1 MKVDKKNRDITKKYE
16 KIRNLLKSW
25 CKDKGISWS
34 KIQRYLEK
42 ESNYKKFIEHNN
54 LEDTHS
60 TKKIIFDTLEDFLIS
75 ESLEWGSMFEHEKI
89 LADYFDVSLSHIKL
103 LEPKLNL
110 FAVDSLGQEFNVIL
124 LSREDQEN
132 LQDKI
137 WEHFS
142 RETSNLYVDISVRPG
157 SCNISIGDS
166 GEKIS
171 NLKFL
176 LNNQN
181 LRRLFLR
188 ELKKDPKNLV
198 EWQLFLEKGP
208 KSWTILGTKLVGDSI
223 ISKVQ

>member
-1 MKVDKKNRDITKKYE
+1 MKVDKKSRDITKKYE
-16 KIRNLLKSW
+16 KIRNLLRSW

-34 KIQRYLEK
+34 KIQRYLQK
-42 ESNYKKFIEHNN
+42 SSNYKDFIEHTG
-54 LEDTHS
+54 LEDTS
-60 TKKIIFDTLEDFLIS
+60 TTKKIIFDTLEDFLIS

-103 LEPKLNL
+103 IEPKLNI
-110 FAVDSLGQEFNVIL
+110 FTVDSLGQEFSVIL

-137 WEHFS
+137 WNHFS
-142 RETSNLYVDISVRPG
+142 RETSNLNVDISARPG
-157 SCNISIGDS
+157 ICNISIGDS
-166 GEKIS
+166 EEKVP

-188 ELKKDPKNLV
+188 KLKKDPKNLV

-208 KSWTILGTKLVGDSI
+208 KSWTILGTKVVGNSI

>member
-1 MKVDKKNRDITKKYE
+1 MKVDKNSRDITKKYQ

-75 ESLEWGSMFEHEKI
+75 ESLEWGSMFEHEKM

-110 FAVDSLGQEFNVIL
+110 FTVDSLGQEFNVIL
-124 LSREDQEN
+124 LSREDQEI
-132 LQDKI
+132 LQDKV

-142 RETSNLYVDISVRPG
+142 RETSNLNVEISVRPDD
-157 SCNISIGDS
+157 CNIYIGESS
-166 GEKIS
+166 GRIS
-171 NLKFL
+171 NYKFL
-176 LNNQN
+176 LNKQN
-181 LRRLFLR
+181 LRELFLE
-188 ELKKDPKNLV
+188 ELKKDPKNLI
-198 EWQLFLEKGP
+198 EWKLFLEIGSKR
-208 KSWTILGTKLVGDSI
+208 WNIIGTKVIGDSI

>member
-1 MKVDKKNRDITKKYE
+1 MKVYKNSRDITKKYK
-16 KIRNLLKSW
+16 KIRSLLKSW

-34 KIQRYLEK
+34 KIQRYLER

-89 LADYFDVSLSHIKL
+89 LADHFDVSLSHIKL

-110 FAVDSLGQEFNVIL
+110 FTVDSLGQEFNVIL

-142 RETSNLYVDISVRPG
+142 REISGSNVEISVKPNN
-157 SCNISIGDS
+157 CNISIGES
-166 GEKIS
+166 REGLS
-171 NLKFL
+171 NSQFL
-176 LNNQN
+176 IN
-181 LRRLFLR
+181 LENLR
-188 ELKKDPKNLV
+188 ELFVRELRKHPKNLV
-198 EWQLFLEKGP
+198 EWQLFLGRGS
-208 KSWTILGTKLVGDSI
+208 KSFNIISIKTVGDSI

>member
-1 MKVDKKNRDITKKYE
+1 MKVDKKSRDITKKYE
-16 KIRNLLKSW
+16 KIRNLLRSW

-34 KIQRYLEK
+34 KIQRYLQK
-42 ESNYKKFIEHNN
+42 SSNYKDFIEHTG
-54 LEDTHS
+54 LEDTS
-60 TKKIIFDTLEDFLIS
+60 TTKKIIFDTLEDFLIS

-103 LEPKLNL
+103 IEPKLNI
-110 FAVDSLGQEFNVIL
+110 FTVDSLGQEFSVIL

-137 WEHFS
+137 WNHFS
-142 RETSNLYVDISVRPG
+142 RETSTLNVDISVRPG

-188 ELKKDPKNLV
+188 KLKKDPKNLV

-208 KSWTILGTKLVGDSI
+208 KSWTILGTKVVGNSI

>member
-1 MKVDKKNRDITKKYE
+1 MKVDKNSRDITKKYK
-16 KIRNLLKSW
+16 KIRSLLKSW
-25 CKDKGISWS
+25 CKDKEISWS
-34 KIQRYLEK
+34 KIQRYLER

-89 LADYFDVSLSHIKL
+89 LADHFDVSLSHIKL

-110 FAVDSLGQEFNVIL
+110 FTVDSLGQEFNVIL

-142 RETSNLYVDISVRPG
+142 REISGSNVEISVKPNN
-157 SCNISIGDS
+157 CNISV
-166 GEKIS
+166 GESREGLS
-171 NLKFL
+171 NSRFL
-176 LNNQN
+176 INQQN
-181 LRRLFLR
+181 LRKLFLEEIKR
-188 ELKKDPKNLV
+188 SPKNLI
-198 EWQLFLEKGP
+198 EWQLFLGRGS
-208 KSWTILGTKLVGDSI
+208 KSFNIISIKTVGDSI

>member
-1 MKVDKKNRDITKKYE
+1 MKVDRKSRDITKKYE

-34 KIQRYLEK
+34 KIQRYLQK
-42 ESNYKKFIEHNN
+42 SSNYKDFIEHTG
-54 LEDTHS
+54 LEDTS
-60 TKKIIFDTLEDFLIS
+60 TTKKIIFDTLEDFLIS

-103 LEPKLNL
+103 IEPKLNL
-110 FAVDSLGQEFNVIL
+110 FTVDSLGQEFNVIL

-142 RETSNLYVDISVRPG
+142 RETSNLNVDISVRPG
-157 SCNISIGDS
+157 ICNISIGDS
-166 GEKIS
+166 EEKVP

-188 ELKKDPKNLV
+188 KLKKDPKNLV

-208 KSWTILGTKLVGDSI
+208 KSWTILGTKRVGNSI

>member
-1 MKVDKKNRDITKKYE
+1 MKVDKNSKDITKKYQ

-75 ESLEWGSMFEHEKI
+75 ESLEWGSMFEHEKM

-110 FAVDSLGQEFNVIL
+110 FQIDLFGELVKVICLSKEDIIELEEMISQEF
-124 LSREDQEN
+124 
-132 LQDKI
+132 
-137 WEHFS
+137 FS
-142 RETSNLYVDISVRPG
+142 SLSNLRMDMNVSPN
-157 SCNISIGDS
+157 NIELNILPSDTQGDLLPLINS
-166 GEKIS
+166 SKLSEK
-171 NLKFL
+171 L
-176 LNNQN
+176 LEK
-181 LRRLFLR
+181 LR
-188 ELKKDPKNLV
+188 ESPKKLIHWKLYFA
-198 EWQLFLEKGP
+198 QLLTTY
-208 KSWTILGTKLVGDSI
+208 TIIGFKDLSNILIWRIK
-223 ISKVQ
+223 

>member
-1 MKVDKKNRDITKKYE
+1 MKVGKKNRDITKKYE

-75 ESLEWGSMFEHEKI
+75 ESLEWGSMFEHEKM

-110 FAVDSLGQEFNVIL
+110 FTVDSLGQEFNVIL
-124 LSREDQEN
+124 LSREDQEI
-132 LQDKI
+132 LQDKV

-142 RETSNLYVDISVRPG
+142 RETSNLNVEISLKPDD
-157 SCNISIGDS
+157 CNISIGES
-166 GEKIS
+166 SEGIS
-171 NLKFL
+171 NSRFL
-176 LNNQN
+176 INQQN
-181 LRRLFLR
+181 LRRLFSEEIKR
-188 ELKKDPKNLV
+188 SPKNLV
-198 EWQLFLEKGP
+198 EWQLFLGGGS
-208 KSWTILGTKLVGDSI
+208 KSFNILNVKTVGDSI